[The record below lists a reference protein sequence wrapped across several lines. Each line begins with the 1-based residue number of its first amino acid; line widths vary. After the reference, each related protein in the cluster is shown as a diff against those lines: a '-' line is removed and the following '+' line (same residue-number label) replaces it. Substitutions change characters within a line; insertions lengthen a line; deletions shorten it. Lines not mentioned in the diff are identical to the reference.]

1 MGAWVVHQNIHYNIQ
16 DSVSIINIE
25 GRARPSCTW
34 AEIFYLSS
42 VSVLGADFPR
52 EMDWVTSE
60 G

>member
-1 MGAWVVHQNIHYNIQ
+1 MVHQNIHYNIE
-16 DSVSIINIE
+16 DSVSIITIE

-42 VSVLGADFPR
+42 VIVLGADFPR